1 MGYRYDINEVNVCG
15 EGAKVTQMLDALANI
30 AKERIKGNA
39 LYRIKDNKR
48 CLDGGR
54 DYAESYVSRLN
65 DEIKESEEIIK
76 SLPDR
81 VLSRD
86 EVLENLRWEYFFDE
100 DGTLSSMYHQ
110 SDVKDINEEE
120 LEVIAPFVND
130 GCYVEVSGEDRDD
143 LFRYVFR
150 NGAMRKI
157 NAVISFPE
165 D

>member
-1 MGYRYDINEVNVCG
+1 MFE
-15 EGAKVTQMLDALANI
+15 ALAKI
-30 AKERIKGNA
+30 AKERIK
-39 LYRIKDNKR
+39 NKAIWQITQNKQQ
-48 CLDGGR
+48 LER
-54 DYAESYVSRLN
+54 DRDWAESYVSRLN
-65 DEIKESEEIIK
+65 NEIKESEEIINA
-76 SLPDR
+76 LPDR
-81 VLSRD
+81 ELSR
-86 EVLENLRWEYFFDE
+86 EEILANLRWEYFFDE

-130 GCYVEVSGEDRDD
+130 GCYVEVSGDDFGD

-150 NGAMRKI
+150 NGAMKRI